1 MGRAGTYYVYVYIL
15 ASGRHGTLYIGVT
28 NNLGIRLEQH
38 RGGRGSEFVKK
49 YAAVVGWAKRERAH
63 QLNFESEIS
72 GCWWARREGRLCP
85 PYNRM
90 PAFAGTINNSL
101 TSPTRACRR
110 NNSHKIFR
118 RTVA

>member
-1 MGRAGTYYVYVYIL
+1 MRLFVAPAKAGAHNHEWRRSRKLVRSDGPSGTYYVYIL
-15 ASGRHGTLYIGVT
+15 ASGRHGTLYIGVI

-85 PYNRM
+85 PYN
-90 PAFAGTINNSL
+90 L
-101 TSPTRACRR
+101 
-110 NNSHKIFR
+110 
-118 RTVA
+118 